1 LSDLAPQELTSAP
14 DGSDGATRRRSL
26 RPVVALCLA
35 LLAAVIVVVVAI
47 ATGPAGSSGSSQ
59 AVDLQTNPDLDPGT
73 ALHGH
78 AAAAFTLTNQFG
90 RPVSL
95 DSFRGH
101 VVILAFNDS
110 QCTTVCPLTT
120 TAMVEAKSML
130 GSAGSGVELLGI
142 DANPTAT
149 AVKWV
154 RAYSQVHGM
163 LHQWQFLTGSLP
175 ELRRVWHAYG
185 IEVKIEAGQ
194 IDHTPAVY
202 MIDSRGQEAEI
213 YETQMAYRSV
223 GQQAQIFAREASRL
237 LPGHPRVRSSLSYQ
251 TLSSVG
257 PAAHSKLPAAS
268 GGQVSLGPDGSP
280 RLYVFFASWLTET
293 LPLAADLDSLRTY
306 EAIAAKRGL
315 PRVTAV
321 DEGSV
326 EPSPAAL
333 PLFLRTLRSPL
344 SFPVAVDGSGRVAD
358 GYLVQDQPWFVL
370 ASSSGRILWYWDA
383 STNGWPSPSALL
395 EHVTAALSSPPSVK
409 PPPVREVPR
418 LLAGSPPLLA
428 AIHSQAGELLGSE
441 NQLLQRVHALR
452 GYPIVVDAWASWCEN
467 CQQEYPLFASASV
480 RYGRQVAFL
489 GVDALDYGPSYG
501 RGFLA
506 SHPLSYP
513 SYQSPSGEL
522 PGLAGIYGLPATIF
536 IDRQGKVTETID
548 GIFDSQGELDGD
560 IETYAMGE

>member
-14 DGSDGATRRRSL
+14 DGSDGAARRRSL

-35 LLAAVIVVVVAI
+35 LLAAVIVVIVAI
-47 ATGPAGSSGSSQ
+47 ATGPASGTPQ

-73 ALHGH
+73 PLDRH
-78 AAAAFTLTNQFG
+78 AAPRFTLTNQFG

-101 VVILAFNDS
+101 VVILAFNDAE
-110 QCTTVCPLTT
+110 CTTVCPLTT
-120 TAMVEAKSML
+120 TAMVEAKNLL
-130 GSAGSGVELLGI
+130 GPAGSGVELLGI
-142 DANPTAT
+142 NANPTAT

-175 ELRRVWHAYG
+175 QLRSVWKAYG
-185 IEVKIEAGQ
+185 IDVQIEGGQ

-202 MIDSRGQEAEI
+202 VIDSRGKEAEI

-223 GQQAQIFAREASRL
+223 GQQAQIFALEASRL
-237 LPGHPRVRSSLSYQ
+237 LPSHPRVRSSLSYQ
-251 TLSSVG
+251 TISSFG
-257 PAAHSKLPAAS
+257 PAARTTLPGAS
-268 GGQVSLGPDGSP
+268 GGHVSLGPDGSA

-293 LPLAADLDSLRTY
+293 LPLGADLDSLRAY
-306 EAIAAKRGL
+306 DAIAAKRKL

-326 EPSPAAL
+326 EPTPAAL
-333 PLFLRTLRSPL
+333 TQFLRTLQSPL
-344 SFPVAVDGSGRVAD
+344 TFPVAVDGSGRVAD

-370 ASSSGRILWYWDA
+370 ASRSGQILWYWDA
-383 STNGWPSPSALL
+383 STNGWPTPPQLL
-395 EHVTAALSSPPSVK
+395 EHITAALSSPPKVK
-409 PPPVREVPR
+409 PPPIREVPH

-428 AIHSQAGELLGSE
+428 SIHKQAGELLGSE
-441 NQLLQRVHALR
+441 SELLARVRELR
-452 GYPIVVDAWASWCEN
+452 GYPIVVNAWASWCDN
-467 CQQEYPLFASASV
+467 CTHEYPLFASASV

-489 GVDALDYGPSYG
+489 GVDTSDYGPSYA
-501 RGFLA
+501 RTFLT
-506 SHPLSYP
+506 SHPISYP
-513 SYQSPSGEL
+513 SYQAPGGEL
-522 PGLAGIYGLPATIF
+522 SGLAGIYGLPATIF
-536 IDRQGKVTETID
+536 IDRQGKVIKTID
-548 GIFDSQGELDGD
+548 GVFDSQGELDGD